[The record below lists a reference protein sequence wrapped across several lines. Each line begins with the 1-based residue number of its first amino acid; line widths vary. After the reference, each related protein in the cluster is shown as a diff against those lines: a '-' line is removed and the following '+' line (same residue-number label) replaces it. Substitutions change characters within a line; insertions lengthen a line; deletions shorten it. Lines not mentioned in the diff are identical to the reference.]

1 MKSKIAIVLAIA
13 SLIMVLLSGCGQKD
27 IGEAKAKE
35 IGLAY
40 INKVFD
46 ANETEATISRDT
58 VECLP
63 YQPGAVV
70 TGDPTIGTRVVY
82 HLRVA
87 KVGSML
93 EYTALVNGSTGKPYY
108 AWRSER
114 DIVLS
119 DEQKAEANALF
130 AEEKN
135 WGEKH
140 DAAIEEL
147 KNASICWLQENLM
160 ADYPVILAAETGY
173 CTMNP
178 VTTTFTNSYGIVL
191 QNGSV
196 YQLLMQWPSMQ
207 VLSVTWGNEQ

>member
-1 MKSKIAIVLAIA
+1 MKRKIAIILTFGLLMA
-13 SLIMVLLSGCGQKD
+13 LFLSGCGQKD

-40 INKVFD
+40 INKVFG
-46 ANETEATISRDT
+46 ANETEATVFSDLE
-58 VECLP
+58 ECLP

-140 DAAIEEL
+140 EAAIEEL
-147 KNASICWLQENLM
+147 KNASICWVQENLM
-160 ADYPVILAAETGY
+160 ADYPVILAAETGN

-178 VTTTFTNSYGIVL
+178 VTTTFTNSYGVVM

-196 YQLLMQWPSMQ
+196 YQLLMHWPSMQ
-207 VLSVTWGNEQ
+207 VLSVTWVNEQ